1 MRADRL
7 IQLLLLLQGR
17 GQVTAREA
25 ADVLEVS
32 VATARRD
39 LEALSS
45 AGVPVYARPGRGGGW
60 ALLGG
65 SRTNLTGL
73 TQPEADALFAL
84 VGSAP
89 PGTVLDGAL
98 RKLVR
103 ALPEPFRDD
112 AAHLS
117 AAMLADGAG
126 WGRTQTTEPAVLAEL
141 HTLLARRRRIAVDYT
156 DSAGNRSTRTVDPWG
171 LVDKA
176 GTWYLVTGAVADAGV
191 AADAG
196 MVADTAT
203 LVDVGTSPDA
213 GASHGGRRVLRV
225 DRIAGMRAVG
235 ARSEPPDGFDL
246 EAQWRQFV
254 TRTEQL
260 RGPVSATAAVVESA
274 VGPFLGLMG
283 RNARLRDD
291 VLVPGRRTVEVT
303 STSVEMLARQVAG
316 WSGLVEVLD
325 PSGVRAELARMG
337 TALKAT
343 YGTAVSS
350 MRL

>member
-17 GQVTAREA
+17 DQVTAREA
-25 ADVLEVS
+25 AEALEVS

-89 PGTVLDGAL
+89 RGTALSGAL

-112 AAHLS
+112 AEHLS
-117 AAMLADGAG
+117 AAVLADGAA
-126 WGRTQTTEPAVLAEL
+126 WGRTEATEPAILAEL
-141 HTLLARRRRIAVDYT
+141 RTLLARRRRITVAYT
-156 DSAGNRSTRTVDPWG
+156 DGTGNRSTRMVDPWG

-176 GTWYLVTGAVADAGV
+176 GTWYLVTGAVGDHAAG
-191 AADAG
+191 
-196 MVADTAT
+196 TAVEGKT
-203 LVDVGTSPDA
+203 ARGE
-213 GASHGGRRVLRV
+213 RRVLRV
-225 DRIAGMRAVG
+225 DRITG
-235 ARSEPPDGFDL
+235 ARPVGTRTEPPDGFDL
-246 EAQWRQFV
+246 EEEWQRFV
-254 TRTEQL
+254 ARTERL
-260 RGPVSATAAVVESA
+260 RGPVSATALVADSA
-274 VGPFLGLMG
+274 VGPLLGLLG
-283 RNARLRDD
+283 RNARLHEDAA
-291 VLVPGRRTVEVT
+291 VSGRRTVTVT

-316 WSGLVEVLD
+316 WSGLVEVVD
-325 PSGVRAELARMG
+325 PPGVRTELARMG
-337 TALKAT
+337 AELLAT
-343 YGTAVSS
+343 YVTTP
-350 MRL
+350 RP